1 MTVPLSEYPDP
12 SEFPDGD
19 DIDSTTIDDKNG
31 YSAKDHNAD
40 SEGDE

>member
-1 MTVPLSEYPDP
+1 MSEPNFPDP

-19 DIDSTTIDDKNG
+19 DIDSTTVDDKNG
-31 YSAKDHNAD
+31 YSAKDHVD